1 VADRGGF
8 QLNDDDDL
16 LTPRRYRLTPSG
28 NHDAGD
34 ANRGGGGI
42 DGGIL
47 LLRPI

>member
-8 QLNDDDDL
+8 QLNGDDDL
-16 LTPRRYRLTPSG
+16 LTPRRHQLTPSG

-34 ANRGGGGI
+34 ANRGGEGI
-42 DGGIL
+42 DGGIH